1 MPSHRVYASRKRDA
15 AMQGKKE
22 KNRGGALAEV
32 TRRRPANRIRQLA
45 TALEAEAAVGVLAE
59 S

>member
-1 MPSHRVYASRKRDA
+1 
-15 AMQGKKE
+15 MQGKKE